1 MIGSSVLVLVLLLV
15 LDQSAPAMPYPIQFD
30 HEKLEVY
37 QLELQFLTWATDLL
51 IEIRSSQQPHLRETF
66 DQLDRASI
74 SALLNTAEGNG
85 KRATQQRARYFD
97 DARGSA
103 MECAACLDALVAKR
117 ATTNK
122 RIAEG
127 KALLLRVV
135 SILCKLVEKFDTAA
149 VNSLPE
155 GSRTSRSTRTRTNGG
170 RYDHG

>member
-1 MIGSSVLVLVLLLV
+1 MSHIV
-15 LDQSAPAMPYPIQFD
+15 QFD

-37 QLELQFLTWATDLL
+37 QLELEFLTWVTDLMT
-51 IEIRSSQQPHLRETF
+51 EIRATQHPYLRETF
-66 DQLDRASI
+66 DQLDRASL

-117 ATTNK
+117 ATARQ

-135 SILCKLVEKFDTAA
+135 SILCKLVERFDVGAA
-149 VNSLPE
+149 NSSPTE
-155 GSRTSRSTRTRTNGG
+155 SRTSRRTSTRTKPGG
-170 RYDHG
+170 YEHG